1 MIWLP
6 QRYARRQRNTSQ
18 SNISSMSLMSFV
30 LQAELARGDVSKSIQ
45 CYMHER
51 NVSEDVAREKL
62 REMIRVDWRALN
74 GDRTSSSPLEEYF
87 KRVAINIP
95 RMAQFLYEYGD
106 GYGLSELQVE
116 EPTWIPSS
124 ACRTKDNDTEEIL
137 HYVCVALTSCIHPFE
152 VATLAGEN
160 PSGLFNLQLQ
170 YLRQS
175 DIEPSLAGAKRRK

>member
-18 SNISSMSLMSFV
+18 SNISCMSLMSFV

-62 REMIRVDWRALN
+62 REMIRVNWRALN
-74 GDRTSSSPLEEYF
+74 GDRTSSSPPEEYF

-116 EPTWIPSS
+116 EPTWIPSDLEYS
-124 ACRTKDNDTEEIL
+124 FAG
-137 HYVCVALTSCIHPFE
+137 ALFVVQPPTDDPPA
-152 VATLAGEN
+152 VATIPAN
-160 PSGLFNLQLQ
+160 SM
-170 YLRQS
+170 Y
-175 DIEPSLAGAKRRK
+175 